1 MAVWE
6 TEDERSGPARPAL
19 TTAMDA
25 QRPRSSRTPSRGS
38 KQSRRSVTPPA
49 KMSSSPPPMPG
60 SDKTD
65 KSDRVSKDFATDHNI
80 SILDP
85 RRFTPTLHANLVSE
99 ILNLRRDQEEKL
111 KLIESLESTL
121 QTTRDEE
128 DAIQTTLVS
137 TAKENRSLKRQ
148 LALLEGGTSSA
159 LGELARERDEAVEAA
174 AESKK
179 RLEAT
184 QKKLKTQEDDSGRTH
199 DQWAKEKDEWDE
211 ERRRMERKLHVA
223 ESRLKIVLEEV
234 AAFHD
239 AQANAG
245 EESDGEDK
253 GKDKDSDA
261 GSVRSMSIRESLRFS
276 LMNRA
281 NGHSL
286 ADELDFDD
294 ESDYQ
299 TDPNGRDSVMSTRMH
314 ARNDSRAS
322 ILSKT
327 HRRHRSSESFVRPGS
342 VARGRFQP
350 QMQAEGSL
358 ANGIIQEIEEP
369 PSPALRKPTVSYT
382 DTGVQYSPPP
392 SPKLPPAKPST
403 PGPSGVSALAARWE
417 KHHEAEATE
426 ANQRRKR
433 VAAAARPL
441 SIQATPPQSL
451 MVSSSAQ
458 TVDAPLSPPKTPRTP
473 SQETTRTP
481 KPQPADMISSATQT
495 DPPAPPPL
503 PRPVTPPTPAI
514 PSIAIH
520 PPKSRPSTPKKSLLP
535 QLFKDFGCQVSLSN
549 VPMSSTGVQTE
560 EIRIDQRLDRL
571 PAHLHPSAINS
582 RPTSPAAGTEIPNDP
597 DCHFTPVPG
606 NLPPRNP
613 RRLTSQRS
621 IGELATSARMS
632 VESETKDAYPGNN
645 DDGPVSQ
652 KAGVRRPHRISSL
665 FAGFD
670 AVSSADEADDFADAD
685 MSDTEYRTALSAP
698 RPVKTPEPGRSTPVS
713 VPSSPEEV
721 APKKSADKLPARPAG
736 VKEILAAPRLAES
749 PEGFGPTRKGSKGH
763 IRGSGMGGKSG
774 GMRKAA
780 MIQNGITTHQ
790 EDAKDPPFPIPTRA
804 SSRRPLNGSVPSDGN
819 RSPTRNEPWKKNR
832 MPLHRANSLQRKSRS
847 GAAGHSRGR
856 SRRQNSS
863 SPPYTPD
870 PTQDPSIPPLPRNQ
884 LTTPKNSHFRGK
896 GHSQQPST
904 NTATTEATGFQSNAS
919 SQPAANT
926 VVDAIAQTMVGEWMF
941 KYVRRRKSFGVANDN
956 VAKDDSSNDRHKRW
970 VWLAPYE
977 RAILWS
983 SKQPSSG
990 SALLGKSGRKLTIQS
1005 VLDVKDDNPA
1015 PKGHSVVFNRS
1026 ILILTPQRALKFT
1039 AVNAERHYLWLT
1051 SLSFLAHSQQQ
1062 VPDLPAPAPLAAART
1077 PDFDIPPSKAK
1088 SRRPRIRDSIR
1099 LAKGYN
1105 VNIAANNAPMANP
1118 SGGFGGGM
1126 TSQLTNGG
1134 HQPAPMSSIP
1144 DVPSSLVPGYRSPP
1158 PPAGSESVTSGY
1170 SNPSNHANAGQ
1181 HSREWSSDAAEPPL
1195 IPRFQD
1201 RDRVQALG
1209 GGAVIHG
1216 RKRSNTGGHVP
1227 PPLSFRGF
1235 SGPTSYHAPTNSQST
1250 GTGSSDVYS
1259 NPSNNSHSTPYSG
1272 PASAGLSSQGWAGM
1286 SVVSGRTSEAS
1297 NRTSGAN
1304 FFDAIGTVRMEAFIS
1319 PLAFS
1324 QFGTEGD
1331 RSGGVG
1337 GGNFPDPLEDSRYRA
1352 RRRSKEIRR
1361 RRSRSRQ
1368 RDSYSSRGARSDYYS
1383 GSRTAGE
1390 EEYMRDDP
1398 FKGF

>member
-1 MAVWE
+1 
-6 TEDERSGPARPAL
+6 
-19 TTAMDA
+19 
-25 QRPRSSRTPSRGS
+25 
-38 KQSRRSVTPPA
+38 
-49 KMSSSPPPMPG
+49 MPG

-65 KSDRVSKDFATDHNI
+65 KSDRVSKDFATDSNI

-111 KLIESLESTL
+111 KLIENLESTL
-121 QTTRDEE
+121 QTTREEE
-128 DAIQTTLVS
+128 DSIQTTLVS

-159 LGELARERDEAVEAA
+159 LGELARERDEAVETA
-174 AESKK
+174 AESRKK
-179 RLEAT
+179 LEAT

-211 ERRRMERKLHVA
+211 ERRKMERKLHVA
-223 ESRLKIVLEEV
+223 ETRLKTILEEV

-239 AQANAG
+239 AQANAE
-245 EESDGEDK
+245 EESGGEDK
-253 GKDKDSDA
+253 GKDRDSDA

-276 LMNRA
+276 LMNKA
-281 NGHSL
+281 NGYSL

-294 ESDYQ
+294 DSDYQ
-299 TDPNGRDSVMSTRMH
+299 TDPNGRDSVMSARNH

-322 ILSKT
+322 ILSKR
-327 HRRHRSSESFVRPGS
+327 HRRHRSSESFIRPGS
-342 VARGRFQP
+342 VTRGKFQP
-350 QMQAEGSL
+350 QMQGDMNL

-369 PSPALRKPTVSYT
+369 PSPLTSRRTVSYT
-382 DTGVQYSPPP
+382 DTGVQFSPPP
-392 SPKLPPAKPST
+392 SPKLQAVKPST
-403 PGPSGVSALAARWE
+403 PEPTGVTALAARWE

-433 VAAAARPL
+433 VAAASRPL
-441 SIQATPPQSL
+441 SIQAALPQNL
-451 MVSSSAQ
+451 MVSASAQ
-458 TVDAPLSPPKTPRTP
+458 TVDVPLSPPKTPKAEPLEPIP
-473 SQETTRTP
+473 SP
-481 KPQPADMISSATQT
+481 KPKPADMISAATQT
-495 DPPAPPPL
+495 DAPIPPPL
-503 PRPVTPPTPAI
+503 LRPVTPPVPAI

-549 VPMSSTGVQTE
+549 APMSSSAVQTE

-582 RPTSPAAGTEIPNDP
+582 RPTSPAQGTEIPNDP
-597 DCHFTPVPG
+597 DRHFTPVPG

-632 VESETKDAYPGNN
+632 IESVTKDAYPGNN

-652 KAGVRRPHRISSL
+652 KAAVRRPHRISSL

-698 RPVKTPEPGRSTPVS
+698 RPVKTPEPGRSTPGS
-713 VPSSPEEV
+713 MPSSPEEV
-721 APKKSADKLPARPAG
+721 APKKSAPKFPARQTG
-736 VKEILAAPRLAES
+736 KNEIASSPRLADS
-749 PEGFGPTRKGSKGH
+749 PDGFGPTTKGSKGH
-763 IRGSGMGGKSG
+763 IRGSGMGGKSQG
-774 GMRKAA
+774 IRKAA

-804 SSRRPLNGSVPSDGN
+804 SSRKPLAGSAPSDGN
-819 RSPTRNEPWKKNR
+819 RSPTRNEPWRKNR
-832 MPLHRANSLQRKSRS
+832 MPLHRANSLRKNRPGST
-847 GAAGHSRGR
+847 GKGRG
-856 SRRQNSS
+856 RRQNSR
-863 SPPYTPD
+863 SPPYTPND
-870 PTQDPSIPPLPRNQ
+870 VPPLPRNQ
-884 LTTPKNSHFRGK
+884 LTTPKNDRGRGR
-896 GHSQQPST
+896 GHSHHPST

-941 KYVRRRKSFGVANDN
+941 KYVRRRKSFGVASDN
-956 VAKDDSSNDRHKRW
+956 VGKDDSSNDRHKRW

-1005 VLDVKDDNPA
+1005 VLDVKDDNPP
-1015 PKGHSVVFNRS
+1015 PKGHTVVFNRS

-1039 AVNAERHYLWLT
+1039 AINAERHYLWLT

-1062 VPDLPAPAPLAAART
+1062 VPDLPAPPAPAPAKT

-1099 LAKGYN
+1099 LAKGHN
-1105 VNIAANNAPMANP
+1105 ANIAANNAAAAHP
-1118 SGGFGGGM
+1118 SGGSGGVM

-1134 HQPAPMSSIP
+1134 HQPAPMPSIP
-1144 DVPSSLVPGYRSPP
+1144 NVPSSLVPGYRSPP
-1158 PPAGSESVTSGY
+1158 PPAASESVASGY
-1170 SNPSNHANAGQ
+1170 SNPSNHTNPGQ
-1181 HSREWSSDAAEPPL
+1181 HSREWSSDAAEPPF

-1201 RDRVQALG
+1201 RDRAQAG
-1209 GGAVIHG
+1209 GGGSGVIHG

-1235 SGPTSYHAPTNSQST
+1235 SGPNSYHAPTNSQST
-1250 GTGSSDVYS
+1250 GTGSSEVYS

-1272 PASAGLSSQGWAGM
+1272 PASAGLSSQGWGGM

-1324 QFGTEGD
+1324 QFGAGGD
-1331 RSGGVG
+1331 HG
-1337 GGNFPDPLEDSRYRA
+1337 GGGHFPDPLEDSRYRA

-1390 EEYMRDDP
+1390 EEYTRDDP

>member
-1 MAVWE
+1 
-6 TEDERSGPARPAL
+6 
-19 TTAMDA
+19 MDA

-38 KQSRRSVTPPA
+38 KRSRRSVTPPG
-49 KMSSSPPPMPG
+49 KISSSPPPMPG

-65 KSDRVSKDFATDHNI
+65 KSDRVSKDIATDHNI

-99 ILNLRRDQEEKL
+99 ILSLRRDQEEKL

-128 DAIQTTLVS
+128 DSIQTTLVT

-179 RLEAT
+179 RLETA

-211 ERRRMERKLHVA
+211 ERRKMERKLHVA
-223 ESRLKIVLEEV
+223 ETRLKTILEEV

-245 EESDGEDK
+245 EESDSEEK

-276 LMNRA
+276 LMNKA
-281 NGHSL
+281 NGYSL

-294 ESDYQ
+294 DSDYQ
-299 TDPNGRDSVMSTRMH
+299 TDPNGRDSVMSTRKH

-322 ILSKT
+322 MLSKT
-327 HRRHRSSESFVRPGS
+327 HRRHRSSESFIRPGS

-350 QMQAEGSL
+350 QMQPEGSL

-369 PSPALRKPTVSYT
+369 PSPAHQKPTVSYT

-392 SPKLPPAKPST
+392 SPKLPSSKPSV
-403 PGPSGVSALAARWE
+403 PEPSGVSALAARWE

-441 SIQATPPQSL
+441 SIQAPAPQSL

-458 TVDAPLSPPKTPRTP
+458 TVETPLSPPKTPKTP
-473 SQETTRTP
+473 SQEPTTIP
-481 KPQPADMISSATQT
+481 KLQPADMISSATQT

-503 PRPVTPPTPAI
+503 PRPATPPTLAI

-535 QLFKDFGCQVSLSN
+535 QLFKDFGCQVSISD
-549 VPMSSTGVQTE
+549 VPTSSTGVQTE

-582 RPTSPAAGTEIPNDP
+582 RPTSPAQGTEIPTDP
-597 DCHFTPVPG
+597 DRHFTPVPG

-652 KAGVRRPHRISSL
+652 KAAVRRPHRISSL

-698 RPVKTPEPGRSTPVS
+698 RPVKTPEPGRSTPGS

-721 APKKSADKLPARPAG
+721 APKKLADKISARHASTNNT
-736 VKEILAAPRLAES
+736 LASPRLADS
-749 PEGFGPTRKGSKGH
+749 PEGFGPARKGSKGH
-763 IRGSGMGGKSG
+763 IRGSVMGAKSG

-804 SSRRPLNGSVPSDGN
+804 SSRKPLNGSAPSDGN

-832 MPLHRANSLQRKSRS
+832 MPLHRANSLRKSRS
-847 GAAGHSRGR
+847 GTAGHGRGR
-856 SRRQNSS
+856 SRRQNSR

-884 LTTPKNSHFRGK
+884 LTTPKNDRGRAR
-896 GHSQQPST
+896 GHRHQPST

-956 VAKDDSSNDRHKRW
+956 VGKDDSSNDRHKRW

-1062 VPDLPAPAPLAAART
+1062 VPDLPAPPAPAPAKT
-1077 PDFDIPPSKAK
+1077 PDFEIPPSKAK

-1099 LAKGYN
+1099 LAKGHHAN
-1105 VNIAANNAPMANP
+1105 TTANNAAMVHP
-1118 SGGFGGGM
+1118 SGGFGGVM

-1134 HQPAPMSSIP
+1134 HQPAPMPSIP
-1144 DVPSSLVPGYRSPP
+1144 DVPTSLVPGYRSPP

-1170 SNPSNHANAGQ
+1170 SNPSNPSNHTNQGQ
-1181 HSREWSSDAAEPPL
+1181 HSREWSSDAAEPPF

-1201 RDRVQALG
+1201 RDRPLG
-1209 GGAVIHG
+1209 TGGPTVHG

-1250 GTGSSDVYS
+1250 GTGSSEVYS

-1272 PASAGLSSQGWAGM
+1272 PASAGLSSQGWGGM
-1286 SVVSGRTSEAS
+1286 SVISGRTSEAS

-1324 QFGTEGD
+1324 QFGPD
-1331 RSGGVG
+1331 ADNNGGAVG
-1337 GGNFPDPLEDSRYRA
+1337 GGHFPDPLEDSRYRA

-1390 EEYMRDDP
+1390 EEYMREDP

>member
-1 MAVWE
+1 MAMWE

-19 TTAMDA
+19 STAMDA
-25 QRPRSSRTPSRGS
+25 PRPRSSRTPSRGS
-38 KQSRRSVTPPA
+38 KRSSRRSVTPPG
-49 KMSSSPPPMPG
+49 KISSSPPPMPG

-65 KSDRVSKDFATDHNI
+65 KSDRVSKDIATDSNI

-128 DAIQTTLVS
+128 DSIQTTLVS

-179 RLEAT
+179 RLEAA

-199 DQWAKEKDEWDE
+199 DQWAKEKDDWDE
-211 ERRRMERKLHVA
+211 ERRKMERKLHVA
-223 ESRLKIVLEEV
+223 ETRLKTILEEV

-239 AQANAG
+239 AQANAEEESGG
-245 EESDGEDK
+245 EEK

-276 LMNRA
+276 LMNKA
-281 NGHSL
+281 NGYSL

-294 ESDYQ
+294 DSDYQ
-299 TDPNGRDSVMSTRMH
+299 TDPNGRDSVMSARKH

-327 HRRHRSSESFVRPGS
+327 HRRHRSSESFIRPGS
-342 VARGRFQP
+342 VARGKYQP
-350 QMQAEGSL
+350 QVQAEGSL
-358 ANGIIQEIEEP
+358 ANGIIQEIDEP
-369 PSPALRKPTVSYT
+369 PSPAHPKPTVSYT

-392 SPKLPPAKPST
+392 SPKLQPAKPST
-403 PGPSGVSALAARWE
+403 PEPSGVSALAARWE

-433 VAAAARPL
+433 VAAASRPL
-441 SIQATPPQSL
+441 SVQASAPQSQ
-451 MVSSSAQ
+451 MVSASAQ
-458 TVDAPLSPPKTPRTP
+458 TVDVPLSPPKTPKFESLEPTP
-473 SQETTRTP
+473 TP
-481 KPQPADMISSATQT
+481 EPKPADMISSGTQT
-495 DPPAPPPL
+495 DAPVPPPL
-503 PRPVTPPTPAI
+503 LRPVTPPVPAI

-535 QLFKDFGCQVSLSN
+535 QLFKDFGCQVSMSN
-549 VPMSSTGVQTE
+549 VPMSSSGVQTE

-582 RPTSPAAGTEIPNDP
+582 RPTSPAQGTEIPNDP
-597 DCHFTPVPG
+597 DRHFTPVPG

-632 VESETKDAYPGNN
+632 IESETKDAYPGNN

-698 RPVKTPEPGRSTPVS
+698 RPVKTPEPGRSTPGS
-713 VPSSPEEV
+713 MPSSPEEV
-721 APKKSADKLPARPAG
+721 APKKIAHKISARQAIKNDIPAS
-736 VKEILAAPRLAES
+736 PRLADS

-804 SSRRPLNGSVPSDGN
+804 SSRKPLNGSAPSDGN

-832 MPLHRANSLQRKSRS
+832 MPLHRANSLRKSRS
-847 GAAGHSRGR
+847 GAAGYGKSR
-856 SRRQNSS
+856 SRRQNSR

-870 PTQDPSIPPLPRNQ
+870 TAHDPSIPPLPRNQ
-884 LTTPKNSHFRGK
+884 LTTPKNDRGRSR
-896 GHSQQPST
+896 GHRHQPST

-956 VAKDDSSNDRHKRW
+956 VGKDDSSNDRHKRW

-990 SALLGKSGRKLTIQS
+990 SALLGKSGRKRRL
-1005 VLDVKDDNPA
+1005 LA
-1015 PKGHSVVFNRS
+1015 PNSS
-1026 ILILTPQRALKFT
+1026 DS
-1039 AVNAERHYLWLT
+1039 T
-1051 SLSFLAHSQQQ
+1051 SLTVLQS
-1062 VPDLPAPAPLAAART
+1062 
-1077 PDFDIPPSKAK
+1077 
-1088 SRRPRIRDSIR
+1088 
-1099 LAKGYN
+1099 
-1105 VNIAANNAPMANP
+1105 
-1118 SGGFGGGM
+1118 
-1126 TSQLTNGG
+1126 
-1134 HQPAPMSSIP
+1134 
-1144 DVPSSLVPGYRSPP
+1144 
-1158 PPAGSESVTSGY
+1158 
-1170 SNPSNHANAGQ
+1170 PSN
-1181 HSREWSSDAAEPPL
+1181 RCL
-1195 IPRFQD
+1195 
-1201 RDRVQALG
+1201 
-1209 GGAVIHG
+1209 
-1216 RKRSNTGGHVP
+1216 T
-1227 PPLSFRGF
+1227 
-1235 SGPTSYHAPTNSQST
+1235 
-1250 GTGSSDVYS
+1250 
-1259 NPSNNSHSTPYSG
+1259 
-1272 PASAGLSSQGWAGM
+1272 
-1286 SVVSGRTSEAS
+1286 
-1297 NRTSGAN
+1297 
-1304 FFDAIGTVRMEAFIS
+1304 
-1319 PLAFS
+1319 
-1324 QFGTEGD
+1324 
-1331 RSGGVG
+1331 
-1337 GGNFPDPLEDSRYRA
+1337 
-1352 RRRSKEIRR
+1352 
-1361 RRSRSRQ
+1361 
-1368 RDSYSSRGARSDYYS
+1368 
-1383 GSRTAGE
+1383 
-1390 EEYMRDDP
+1390 
-1398 FKGF
+1398 

>member
-1 MAVWE
+1 
-6 TEDERSGPARPAL
+6 
-19 TTAMDA
+19 
-25 QRPRSSRTPSRGS
+25 
-38 KQSRRSVTPPA
+38 
-49 KMSSSPPPMPG
+49 MPG

-65 KSDRVSKDFATDHNI
+65 KSDRVSKDFATDSNI

-121 QTTRDEE
+121 QTTREEE
-128 DAIQTTLVS
+128 DSIQTTLVS

-174 AESKK
+174 AESRRK
-179 RLEAT
+179 LEAS

-199 DQWAKEKDEWDE
+199 DQWAKEKDDWDE
-211 ERRRMERKLHVA
+211 ERRKMERKLHVA
-223 ESRLKIVLEEV
+223 ETRLKTILEEV

-239 AQANAG
+239 AQANAE
-245 EESDGEDK
+245 EESGGEDK

-276 LMNRA
+276 LMNKA
-281 NGHSL
+281 NGYSL

-294 ESDYQ
+294 DSDYQ
-299 TDPNGRDSVMSTRMH
+299 TDPNGRDSVMSTRNH

-322 ILSKT
+322 ILSKR
-327 HRRHRSSESFVRPGS
+327 HRRHRSSESFIRPGS
-342 VARGRFQP
+342 VTRGKFQP
-350 QMQAEGSL
+350 QMQGEGNL

-369 PSPALRKPTVSYT
+369 PSPAHPRRTVSYT

-392 SPKLPPAKPST
+392 SPKLQPAKPST
-403 PGPSGVSALAARWE
+403 PEPTGVTALAARWE

-433 VAAAARPL
+433 VAAASRPM
-441 SIQATPPQSL
+441 SIQAAPPQNL
-451 MVSSSAQ
+451 MVSASAQ
-458 TVDAPLSPPKTPRTP
+458 TVDVPLSPPKTPKSEPLEPAPTP
-473 SQETTRTP
+473 EP
-481 KPQPADMISSATQT
+481 KPVDMISSATQT
-495 DPPAPPPL
+495 DAPTPPPL
-503 PRPVTPPTPAI
+503 VRPVTPPVPAI

-520 PPKSRPSTPKKSLLP
+520 PPKSRPTTPKKSLLP

-549 VPMSSTGVQTE
+549 VPMSSSGVQTK
-560 EIRIDQRLDRL
+560 EIRIDQRLDKL

-582 RPTSPAAGTEIPNDP
+582 RPTSPAQGTEIPNDP
-597 DCHFTPVPG
+597 DRHFTPVPG

-632 VESETKDAYPGNN
+632 VESEPKDAYPGNN

-652 KAGVRRPHRISSL
+652 KATVRRPHRISSL

-698 RPVKTPEPGRSTPVS
+698 RPVKTPEPGRSTPGS
-713 VPSSPEEV
+713 MPSSPEEV
-721 APKKSADKLPARPAG
+721 APKKSLHKLPTRQTG
-736 VKEILAAPRLAES
+736 KTEIPSSPRLADS
-749 PEGFGPTRKGSKGH
+749 PEGFGPATKGSKGH
-763 IRGSGMGGKSG
+763 VRGSVMGGGKSG

-780 MIQNGITTHQ
+780 MIQNGISTHQ

-804 SSRRPLNGSVPSDGN
+804 SSRKPLNGNSDGN
-819 RSPTRNEPWKKNR
+819 RSPTRNEPWRKNR
-832 MPLHRANSLQRKSRS
+832 MPLHRANSLRKSRS
-847 GAAGHSRGR
+847 GKSRG
-856 SRRQNSS
+856 RRQNSR
-863 SPPYTPD
+863 SPPYTPND
-870 PTQDPSIPPLPRNQ
+870 VPPLPRNQ
-884 LTTPKNSHFRGK
+884 LTTPKNDRGRGR
-896 GHSQQPST
+896 GHSHQPST

-956 VAKDDSSNDRHKRW
+956 VGKDDSSNDRHKRW

-1005 VLDVKDDNPA
+1005 VLDVKDDNPP
-1015 PKGHSVVFNRS
+1015 PKGHTVVFNRS

-1062 VPDLPAPAPLAAART
+1062 VPDLPAPPAPAPAKT

-1099 LAKGYN
+1099 LAKGHN
-1105 VNIAANNAPMANP
+1105 ANNAANNAAAAHP
-1118 SGGFGGGM
+1118 SGGSGVM

-1134 HQPAPMSSIP
+1134 QQPAPMPSIP

-1158 PPAGSESVTSGY
+1158 PPAASESVASGY
-1170 SNPSNHANAGQ
+1170 SNPSNQGNTAQ
-1181 HSREWSSDAAEPPL
+1181 HSRDWSSDAAEPPF

-1201 RDRVQALG
+1201 RDRAQAG
-1209 GGAVIHG
+1209 GGGGGVVHG

-1235 SGPTSYHAPTNSQST
+1235 SGPNSYHAPTNSQST
-1250 GTGSSDVYS
+1250 GTGSSEVYS

-1272 PASAGLSSQGWAGM
+1272 YSGPASAGLSSQGWGGM

-1324 QFGTEGD
+1324 QFGAEGD
-1331 RSGGVG
+1331 HGGAGVG
-1337 GGNFPDPLEDSRYRA
+1337 GGHFPDPLEDSRYRA

-1390 EEYMRDDP
+1390 EEYSRDDP

>member
-1 MAVWE
+1 
-6 TEDERSGPARPAL
+6 
-19 TTAMDA
+19 
-25 QRPRSSRTPSRGS
+25 
-38 KQSRRSVTPPA
+38 
-49 KMSSSPPPMPG
+49 MPG

-65 KSDRVSKDFATDHNI
+65 KSDRVSKDFATDSNI

-121 QTTRDEE
+121 QTTREEE
-128 DAIQTTLVS
+128 DSIQTTLVN
-137 TAKENRSLKRQ
+137 TAKENRSLRRQ

-174 AESKK
+174 AESRRK
-179 RLEAT
+179 LEAS

-211 ERRRMERKLHVA
+211 ERRKIERKLHVA
-223 ESRLKIVLEEV
+223 ETRLKTILEEV

-239 AQANAG
+239 AQANAE
-245 EESDGEDK
+245 EESGGEDK
-253 GKDKDSDA
+253 AKDKGSDA
-261 GSVRSMSIRESLRFS
+261 GSVRSMSIRGSLRFS
-276 LMNRA
+276 LMNKA
-281 NGHSL
+281 NGFSL

-294 ESDYQ
+294 DSDYQ
-299 TDPNGRDSVMSTRMH
+299 TDPNGRDSVMSTRNH

-322 ILSKT
+322 ILSKR
-327 HRRHRSSESFVRPGS
+327 HRRHRSSESFIRPCS
-342 VARGRFQP
+342 VTRGKFQP
-350 QMQAEGSL
+350 QMQGEGHL
-358 ANGIIQEIEEP
+358 ANGIIQEMEEP
-369 PSPALRKPTVSYT
+369 PSPAYPTPTVSYT
-382 DTGVQYSPPP
+382 DTAVQYSPPP
-392 SPKLPPAKPST
+392 SPKLQPMKPST
-403 PGPSGVSALAARWE
+403 PEPTGVTALAARWE

-433 VAAAARPL
+433 VAAASRPL
-441 SIQATPPQSL
+441 SLQAVAPLGL
-451 MVSSSAQ
+451 MVSAAAQ
-458 TVDAPLSPPKTPRTP
+458 TVDVPLSPP
-473 SQETTRTP
+473 RTP
-481 KPQPADMISSATQT
+481 KSEPLEPVTTPEPKPADMISAATQT
-495 DPPAPPPL
+495 DAPTPPPL
-503 PRPVTPPTPAI
+503 PRPVTPPVPAI
-514 PSIAIH
+514 PSISIH
-520 PPKSRPSTPKKSLLP
+520 PPKSRPTTPKKSLLP
-535 QLFKDFGCQVSLSN
+535 QLVKDFGCQVSLPN
-549 VPMSSTGVQTE
+549 VPMSSIGVQTE
-560 EIRIDQRLDRL
+560 EIRIDQRLDKL

-582 RPTSPAAGTEIPNDP
+582 RPTSPAQGTEIPNDP
-597 DCHFTPVPG
+597 DRHFTPVPG

-632 VESETKDAYPGNN
+632 VESAPKDAYPGNN

-652 KAGVRRPHRISSL
+652 KATVRRPHRISSL
-665 FAGFD
+665 YAGFD
-670 AVSSADEADDFADAD
+670 GASSADEADDFADAD

-698 RPVKTPEPGRSTPVS
+698 RPVKTPEPGRSTPGS
-713 VPSSPEEV
+713 MPSSPEYV
-721 APKKSADKLPARPAG
+721 APKKSAHKLPTRQAG
-736 VKEILAAPRLAES
+736 KIEIPSSPRLADS
-749 PEGFGPTRKGSKGH
+749 PEGFGPTTKGSRGH
-763 IRGSGMGGKSG
+763 VRSSGMGGKSG
-774 GMRKAA
+774 GIRKAA
-780 MIQNGITTHQ
+780 MIQNGISSHQ
-790 EDAKDPPFPIPTRA
+790 EDAKDPPFPIPMRA
-804 SSRRPLNGSVPSDGN
+804 SSRKPFNGNSDSN
-819 RSPTRNEPWKKNR
+819 RSPTRNEPWRKNR
-832 MPLHRANSLQRKSRS
+832 MPLHRANSLRKSRS
-847 GAAGHSRGR
+847 GSKGRG
-856 SRRQNSS
+856 RRQNSR
-863 SPPYTPD
+863 SPPYTPND
-870 PTQDPSIPPLPRNQ
+870 APPLPRNQ
-884 LTTPKNSHFRGK
+884 LTTPKNDRGRGR
-896 GHSQQPST
+896 GHSHQPST

-956 VAKDDSSNDRHKRW
+956 VGKDDSSNDRHKRW

-1005 VLDVKDDNPA
+1005 VLDVKDDNPP
-1015 PKGHSVVFNRS
+1015 PKGHTAVFNRS

-1062 VPDLPAPAPLAAART
+1062 VPDLPAPIAPAPAKT
-1077 PDFDIPPSKAK
+1077 PDFDIPSSKAK

-1105 VNIAANNAPMANP
+1105 YNSNNAANNAAAAHPGVA
-1118 SGGFGGGM
+1118 SGV
-1126 TSQLTNGG
+1126 TASQLTSGG
-1134 HQPAPMSSIP
+1134 HQPAPMPSIS
-1144 DVPSSLVPGYRSPP
+1144 DVPSSFVPGHHSPLP
-1158 PPAGSESVTSGY
+1158 PVASESVASGY
-1170 SNPSNHANAGQ
+1170 SNPSNKGNTAQ

-1195 IPRFQD
+1195 VPRFQD
-1201 RDRVQALG
+1201 RDRAQAG
-1209 GGAVIHG
+1209 GVAHG

-1235 SGPTSYHAPTNSQST
+1235 SGPNSYHAPTNSQST
-1250 GTGSSDVYS
+1250 GTGSSEVYS
-1259 NPSNNSHSTPYSG
+1259 TPSNNSHSTPYSG
-1272 PASAGLSSQGWAGM
+1272 YSGSASAGLISQGWGGM

-1331 RSGGVG
+1331 HGGAGIG
-1337 GGNFPDPLEDSRYRA
+1337 GGHFPDPLEDSKYRA
-1352 RRRSKEIRR
+1352 RKRSKEIRR

-1390 EEYMRDDP
+1390 EEYSRDDP
-1398 FKGF
+1398 FQGF